1 MSAVL
6 EAPAPAADQ
15 SALLASVDDV
25 LRNMPVGQLLGQ
37 AEWLRQ
43 NGQLPAIIP
52 LYRRW
57 IGVIVPRVFDA
68 INESPCRVHFVA
80 PGEKSGVSGHRIQ
93 K

>member
-6 EAPAPAADQ
+6 EAPVQAPDQ
-15 SALLASVDDV
+15 AALLASVDDV

-57 IGVIVPRVFDA
+57 IGVNTTPERQ
-68 INESPCRVHFVA
+68 VA
-80 PGEKSGVSGHRIQ
+80 FFQSWG
-93 K
+93 